1 VIAHDIVD
9 LSHPHR
15 LHLLGIGG
23 SGMAPFARLLARRHE
38 LTGADAR
45 ESGSVSRLRRE
56 GIDVRT
62 GADGERLPRDV
73 DAVIFS
79 AALPPDAA
87 PLQEARRR
95 RLPVLK
101 YARAVG
107 LFAESKRTWAVAGTH
122 GKTTTTGILS
132 WVLGRAGLAP
142 DVLIGGSVPQ
152 CSDREGEAAA
162 PRSRHFVLEACEYD
176 RSFLHLRPA
185 VAIITNIEADHLDY
199 YRDIVEIRE
208 AFRQFATQVSDLLVI
223 HESLR
228 EEIGRAGGVRARV
241 RTFGTSPEADLRVTP
256 LGGRG
261 FSAHEQECPLQLP
274 GFHNVLNAAAVLQ
287 AACQEGV
294 PFEVVRSALAEFRGV
309 GRRLEV
315 VGQPRGVSVIDDYAH
330 HPTEVAAGLKA
341 LRDAYAPRRLWVVF
355 QPHQYSRLRRFLPD
369 FARALTAAD
378 RIVIPNV
385 FAARDGDEDRRS
397 VSSDDLVSAVRHCG
411 GDAVHI
417 ADFASIVD
425 FVRTQA
431 RTGDV
436 VVTMGAGDVGDVA
449 GRLAEAL

>member
-1 VIAHDIVD
+1 VIAHDVVD
-9 LSHPHR
+9 LSHPRR

-23 SGMAPFARLLARRHE
+23 SGMAPFARLLRREHT

-45 ESGSVSRLRRE
+45 ESGNVARLRGE
-56 GIDVRT
+56 GIDVAT
-62 GADGERLPRDV
+62 GAEGERLPADIE
-73 DAVIFS
+73 AVIHS

-87 PLQEARRR
+87 PLREARRR

-132 WVLGRAGLAP
+132 WVLGRAGYAP

-152 CSDREGEAAA
+152 CNVERVAAAA
-162 PRSRHFVLEACEYD
+162 PPRHFVLEACEYD

-185 VAIITNIEADHLDY
+185 VAIVTNIEADHLDY
-199 YRDIVEIRE
+199 YKDIVEIRD
-208 AFRQFATQVSDLLVI
+208 AFKQFATQVTELLVV

-228 EEIGRAGGVRARV
+228 EEIGRTGGIRARV
-241 RTFGTSPEADLRVTP
+241 RTYGTSPEADLRVTP
-256 LGGRG
+256 LPGRG
-261 FSAHEQECPLQLP
+261 FVAHEQECPLRLP

-315 VGQPRGVSVIDDYAH
+315 VGRPRGVSVIDDYAH

-417 ADFASIVD
+417 ADFKSIVD

>member
-1 VIAHDIVD
+1 MIAHDIVD
-9 LSHPHR
+9 LSRPRR

-23 SGMAPFARLLARRHE
+23 SGMAPFARLLAREHT

-45 ESGSVSRLRRE
+45 ESGSVARLRAE
-56 GIDVRT
+56 GIEVAT
-62 GADGERLPRDV
+62 GAAAERLPAGIE
-73 DAVIFS
+73 AVIHS
-79 AALPPDAA
+79 AALPPEAA
-87 PLQEARRR
+87 PLREARCR

-107 LFAESKRTWAVAGTH
+107 LFAERKRTWAVAGTH

-132 WVLGRAGLAP
+132 WVLARAGLAP

-152 CSDREGEAAA
+152 CNDRVGAA
-162 PRSRHFVLEACEYD
+162 PARHFVLEACEYD
-176 RSFLHLRPA
+176 RSFLHLHPA
-185 VAIITNIEADHLDY
+185 VAIVTNIEAEHLDY

-256 LGGRG
+256 LPGRG
-261 FSAHEQECPLQLP
+261 FAARGQECPLRLP
-274 GFHNVLNAAAVLQ
+274 GFHNVLNAAAVMQ

-294 PFEVVRSALAEFRGV
+294 SFEVVRSALQEFRGV

-341 LRDAYAPRRLWVVF
+341 LRDAYSPRRLWVVF

-378 RIVIPNV
+378 RVVIPNV
-385 FAARDGDEDRRS
+385 FAARDGDEDRRA

-417 ADFASIVD
+417 AEFASIVD